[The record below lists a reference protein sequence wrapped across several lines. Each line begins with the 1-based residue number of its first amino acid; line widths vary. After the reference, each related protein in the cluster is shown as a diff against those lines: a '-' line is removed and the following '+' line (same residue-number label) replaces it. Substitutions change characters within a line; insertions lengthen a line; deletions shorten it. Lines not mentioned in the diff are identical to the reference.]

1 MYGGSVLKCINY
13 KKISK
18 MKYFVNLFLIIT
30 LAVVVNSCTKKTYE
44 NYPGGTPNDVISIL
58 DVRPIYKDQDVVL
71 SKDILYGATKLA
83 GVVISD
89 HTEKNLPAGLLV
101 IQDNRRLSTLRGISI
116 EIGDAAAKYHPGD
129 SVVIDVSG
137 GTLTRKNGI
146 LVITGITDANVAVA
160 GKGAVAI
167 NAISVAQL
175 QANPALYESSLCL
188 INKSS
193 FNPAPAPGEV
203 LSGSKVINDGF
214 GDLVLYTDAGT
225 SYAQH
230 APYGL
235 AAYVGI
241 PFGTVDGALQ
251 LRTRNG
257 DDIINM
263 GSSAQEL
270 VISGF
275 MGDPKGGDGGYEY
288 VQMIATKDIDFT
300 VTPYSIVFS
309 ANAGANNTA
318 TPLAAGWATG
328 GQRTIKWDITLG
340 SVQKGQFFYFGFQG
354 KRINGSGGAN
364 AFPASTNWYQ
374 KTYNNATGATNTG
387 DGGLAKASA
396 FTNTGP
402 WPNSGNTCGVAI
414 FKGTTVTETS
424 VPEDVLFVA
433 TGGGTD
439 VYNPAKTPILG
450 YRITNNDWYSMYSVS
465 IDAATY
471 KPVVVPYLYYRSPGN
486 TTSMPYAV
494 NAAHPTASTDA
505 GLFNMMGGI
514 YNITLGRWTTARKQ
528 KVVELFQ
535 ATATV
540 DDIEKDSSVTKLV
553 E

>member
-1 MYGGSVLKCINY
+1 
-13 KKISK
+13 

-30 LAVVVNSCTKKTYE
+30 LAVIVNSCTKKTYE

-83 GVVISD
+83 GIVISD

-101 IQDNRRLSTLRGISI
+101 IQDNRRLATLRGISV

-129 SVVIDVSG
+129 SVVIDVTG

-146 LVITGITDANVAVA
+146 LVITGVTDANVTAA

-167 NAISVAQL
+167 NAVTVAQL

-188 INKSS
+188 VNKAS
-193 FNPAPAPGEV
+193 FNPAPKSGEV
-203 LSGSKVINDGF
+203 LSGVKMINDGF
-214 GDLVLYTDAGT
+214 GDLALYTDPGT

-230 APYGL
+230 TPYGL

-241 PFGTVDGALQ
+241 PFGTAEGTLQ
-251 LRTRNG
+251 YRTRNG

-263 GSSAQEL
+263 GSSAQDL
-270 VISGF
+270 LITGF

-288 VQMIATKDIDFT
+288 VQMLATRDIDFT

-309 ANAGANNTA
+309 SNAGTNNTA

-328 GQRTIKWDITLG
+328 GQRTIKWDITSG
-340 SVQKGQFFYFGFQG
+340 GVQKGQFFYFGFQG
-354 KRINGSGGAN
+354 KKINGSAGTY
-364 AFPASTNWYQ
+364 AFPATTNWYQ

-396 FTNTGP
+396 FTNSGP
-402 WPNSGNTCGVAI
+402 FANSGNTCGVAI
-414 FKGTTVTETS
+414 FQGTTVTETS

-433 TGGGTD
+433 SGGGTD
-439 VYNPAKTPILG
+439 IYNPAKSPILG

-465 IDAATY
+465 IDPVSY
-471 KPVVVPYLYYRSPGN
+471 KPVVVPYLYYRSAGN
-486 TTSMPYAV
+486 TTNMPYAV

-505 GLFNMMGGI
+505 GLFNMMGGV

-535 ATATV
+535 PTATI